1 MEYYTK
7 RNGKDKGI
15 RPKKG
20 TIFAA
25 INKKHHDF
33 QRGPGSSGQGV
44 KGDTTG
50 LIGDLEPE
58 DDDSY
63 AKFGLTDAMVSGGGI
78 IVLWCSSS
86 KYYYQYY

>member
-33 QRGPGSSGQGV
+33 QRG
-44 KGDTTG
+44 
-50 LIGDLEPE
+50 DLEPE

-63 AKFGLTDAMVSGGGI
+63 AKFGLTDAMVSGGG
-78 IVLWCSSS
+78 
-86 KYYYQYY
+86 